1 MMTTVRPTS
10 QRRPDAP
17 GDLETVPA
25 RATLARALPH
35 DLSLLVVSGP
45 DRGRSLR
52 MALGRHV
59 VGKAPDCALV
69 LSDPLVSRHH
79 LEVEVSTEQLRFRD
93 LGSRNG
99 CFFEGA
105 RFDNL
110 VVGVGAQVLLGET
123 ELKVAFTDDAAAHL
137 PESRQDHFGELLG
150 ESPAMRRVFTLLER
164 VAKGDSA
171 VLLQGETGTG
181 KDLAAEAIH
190 AASARAAGP
199 FVICDLAGVPRTLL
213 ESELFGHVRGSFT
226 SAERDREGAFAQ
238 AHGGTLFLDEIGEL
252 DAEAQPRLLRVLERR
267 QVKAVGGGVYRT
279 VDVRVIAATNRDL
292 LAEVRAGRFR
302 RDLYHRLAVVRV
314 ELPPLRE
321 RRQDIPLLAAHFLK
335 LSATAAGRKPL
346 AIPPAAMTALCAH
359 DWPGNAREL
368 RNVLDH
374 AQSLCEGQEAI
385 DPHLLGLDGAPA
397 DRRATSTD
405 SSLPFK
411 ESRERLVEA
420 WERDYLRDLLGKAG
434 HNVSQ
439 AARWAGISRVYL
451 HELIKKHGMER

>member
-1 MMTTVRPTS
+1 MRS
-10 QRRPDAP
+10 SSERRSGPPADF
-17 GDLETVPA
+17 ETVPA
-25 RATLARALPH
+25 RARLARAVPD
-35 DLSLLVVSGP
+35 DLSLLVISGP
-45 DRGRSLR
+45 DRGRALR
-52 MALGRHV
+52 LVPGRHV
-59 VGKAPDCALV
+59 VGKASDCALI

-79 LEVEVSTEQLRFRD
+79 LEVEVSAEQVRLSD

-99 CFFEGA
+99 SFFEGA
-105 RFDNL
+105 RFSSL
-110 VVGVGAQVLLGET
+110 TVGVGAQIVLGES
-123 ELKVAFTDDAAAHL
+123 ELKLALTDDAGSHMPASSL
-137 PESRQDHFGELLG
+137 DHFGGLMG
-150 ESPAMRRVFTLLER
+150 DSPAMRRVFTQLER
-164 VAKGDSA
+164 VARADSA

-190 AASARAAGP
+190 QVSARGAGP
-199 FVICDLAGVPRTLL
+199 FVVCDLAGVPRTLL

-226 SAERDREGAFAQ
+226 GAERDREGAFVQ

-252 DAEAQPRLLRVLERR
+252 DTEAQPRLLRALERR
-267 QVKAVGGGVYRT
+267 QIKAVGSSAYRT

-292 LAEVRAGRFR
+292 LSEVRAGRFR

-321 RRQDIPLLAAHFLK
+321 RRQDIPLLALHFLR
-335 LSATAAGRKPL
+335 LAAEAHGRQPL
-346 AIPPAAMTALCAH
+346 GVPAAAMAALCAH

-368 RNVLDH
+368 RNVLEH
-374 AQSLCEGQEAI
+374 AVSLSEGAEWI
-385 DPHLLGLDGAPA
+385 DPHLLGLDGPPSQEG
-397 DRRATSTD
+397 RPTPGD

-420 WERDYLRDLLGKAG
+420 WERDYLRDLLTKAG